1 MVAHAAKKRLLSN
14 VNHHTLLVTARRTW
28 TCSGRRSAASATRE
42 DCRHKYRVLAIETS
56 CDDTSVALVTAKKF
70 RGTGEG
76 QKRGPKWA
84 LEAHYHER
92 LTANNE
98 AHRGIHPLVALES
111 HRANT
116 APLVKQALKVLQEA
130 EWGKVSGD
138 HGRLDFVAV
147 TRGPGMRSNL
157 SVGIDTAKGI
167 AAALDIPLVGVHH
180 MQAHAL
186 TPRLMTA
193 VANAEESQKHESCT
207 GAKEE
212 KMTCLKPAFP
222 FLTLLVSGGH
232 TMLLDSRGLNEHRL
246 LAETGDIAVGQFLD
260 KAARAILL
268 PELLEAPY
276 GRALE
281 DFAFQTT
288 GDYGSTSASRDQ
300 RTIEDPAIPAYTEP
314 CQARYGYSPP
324 QTQQDLM
331 KRHDGP
337 WGWSLSP
344 PLVERAGGESKRM
357 AYSFAG
363 LLTFVERLV
372 TQRAADTGEVTLAE
386 RRALAQEV
394 QRVAFEHLA
403 SRIML
408 YLTSRQ
414 AADWK
419 GDTIVVSGGV
429 AANKFLRHVLRSIL
443 DARGLGH
450 IKLAFPPIELS
461 TDNALMIAWAG
472 IEMYD
477 AGWRSSL
484 DIGPIRKWSL
494 DPTAPD
500 GGILGAPGWV
510 NEERSHDDGE

>member
-1 MVAHAAKKRLLSN
+1 MVAHAAKKRLLPSI
-14 VNHHTLLVTARRTW
+14 ARRTW
-28 TCSGRRSAASATRE
+28 IRSGRRSAASATRE

-56 CDDTSVALVTAKKF
+56 CDDTSVALVTARKY
-70 RGTGEG
+70 RGTREG
-76 QKRGPKWA
+76 QECAPKWA
-84 LEAHYHER
+84 LESHYHER

-116 APLVKQALKVLQEA
+116 APLVKQALKVLQA
-130 EWGKVSGD
+130 AKWGQLWGD

-157 SVGIDTAKGI
+157 SVGLDTAKGI

-193 VANAEESQKHESCT
+193 VANADESQKHEHCT

-212 KMTCLKPAFP
+212 KMTTLEPAFP

-232 TMLLDSRGLNEHRL
+232 TMLLDSRGLTEHRL

-281 DFAFQTT
+281 DFAFQTV
-288 GDYGSTSASRDQ
+288 GEYGSTSGSRDE
-300 RTIEDPAIPAYTEP
+300 RTIEDPAHDKP
-314 CQARYGYSPP
+314 CQAQYEYSPP

-331 KRHDGP
+331 KRHDSP

-372 TQRAADTGEVTLAE
+372 TQRAADTGGVTLAE
-386 RRALAQEV
+386 RRALAEEV

-403 SRIML
+403 SRVLL

-443 DARGLGH
+443 DARGFGH
-450 IKLAFPPIELS
+450 IEVAFPPIELS

-500 GGILGAPGWV
+500 GGILGAPGWR
-510 NEERSHDDGE
+510 NEE

>member
-1 MVAHAAKKRLLSN
+1 MVAHAAKKRLFPN
-14 VNHHTLLVTARRTW
+14 VNHRKLWEIAPWTW
-28 TCSGRRSAASATRE
+28 TCYGRRSAASATRE
-42 DCRHKYRVLAIETS
+42 VCRHIYRVLAIETS
-56 CDDTSVALVTAKKF
+56 CDDTSVALVTARKF
-70 RGTGEG
+70 DEIQNGYERA
-76 QKRGPKWA
+76 PKWA
-84 LEAHYHER
+84 LESHYHER

-116 APLVKQALKVLQEA
+116 APLVKQALKVVQEA
-130 EWGKVSGD
+130 EWGKLSGD

-167 AAALDIPLVGVHH
+167 ATALDIPLVGVHH

-193 VANAEESQKHESCT
+193 IANADESQKHENCT
-207 GAKEE
+207 GAKGEQ
-212 KMTCLKPAFP
+212 MATLKPAFP

-232 TMLLDSRGLNEHRL
+232 TMLLDSRGLTGHRL

-281 DFAFQTT
+281 ESAFQTI
-288 GDYGSTSASRDQ
+288 GESGSTNGSRDR
-300 RTIEDPAIPAYTEP
+300 RTIEDPAHAEP
-314 CQARYGYSPP
+314 CQAQYAYTAP
-324 QTQQDLM
+324 QTQHDLM
-331 KRHDGP
+331 KRHDSP

-363 LLTFVERLV
+363 LLTTVQRLV
-372 TQRAADTGEVTLAE
+372 TQRAADTGGVTLAE

-403 SRIML
+403 SRMLL
-408 YLTSRQ
+408 YLTSPQ

-443 DARGLGH
+443 DARGFGH

-472 IEMYD
+472 VEMYD

-494 DPTAPD
+494 DSTAPD
-500 GGILGAPGWV
+500 GGILGAPGWT

>member
-1 MVAHAAKKRLLSN
+1 
-14 VNHHTLLVTARRTW
+14 
-28 TCSGRRSAASATRE
+28 
-42 DCRHKYRVLAIETS
+42 
-56 CDDTSVALVTAKKF
+56 
-70 RGTGEG
+70 
-76 QKRGPKWA
+76 
-84 LEAHYHER
+84 
-92 LTANNE
+92 
-98 AHRGIHPLVALES
+98 
-111 HRANT
+111 
-116 APLVKQALKVLQEA
+116 
-130 EWGKVSGD
+130 
-138 HGRLDFVAV
+138 
-147 TRGPGMRSNL
+147 MRSNL

-167 AAALDIPLVGVHH
+167 ATALDIPLVGVHH

-193 VANAEESQKHESCT
+193 IANADESQKHENCT
-207 GAKEE
+207 GAKGEQ
-212 KMTCLKPAFP
+212 MATLKPAFP

-232 TMLLDSRGLNEHRL
+232 TMLLDSRGLTGHRL

-281 DFAFQTT
+281 EFTFQTI
-288 GDYGSTSASRDQ
+288 GEYGSTNGSRDQ
-300 RTIEDPAIPAYTEP
+300 RTIEDPAHAEP
-314 CQARYGYSPP
+314 CQAQYAYTAP

-331 KRHDGP
+331 KRHDSP

-363 LLTFVERLV
+363 LLTTVQRLV
-372 TQRAADTGEVTLAE
+372 TQRAADTGGVTLAE
-386 RRALAQEV
+386 RRALAQE
-394 QRVAFEHLA
+394 
-403 SRIML
+403 
-408 YLTSRQ
+408 

-443 DARGLGH
+443 DARGFGH

-472 IEMYD
+472 VE
-477 AGWRSSL
+477 
-484 DIGPIRKWSL
+484 IGPWTLQRL
-494 DPTAPD
+494 TAASWALQV
-500 GGILGAPGWV
+500 G
-510 NEERSHDDGE
+510 

>member
-1 MVAHAAKKRLLSN
+1 MVAHAAKKRLLPN
-14 VNHHTLLVTARRTW
+14 VHHGTPLEIAWRTW

-42 DCRHKYRVLAIETS
+42 DCRHRYRVLAIETS
-56 CDDTSVALVTAKKF
+56 CDDTSVALVTARKF
-70 RGTGEG
+70 RGIREE
-76 QKRGPKWA
+76 QECAPKWA
-84 LEAHYHER
+84 LESHYHER

-111 HRANT
+111 HRAST

-130 EWGKVSGD
+130 GWGKQSGD
-138 HGRLDFVAV
+138 DGRLDFVAV

-157 SVGIDTAKGI
+157 SVGLDTAKGI

-193 VANAEESQKHESCT
+193 IANADESQKHGHCA
-207 GAKEE
+207 GANGEYMSTLE
-212 KMTCLKPAFP
+212 PALP

-232 TMLLDSRGLNEHRL
+232 TMLLDSRGLTEHRL

-281 DFAFQTT
+281 DFAFQTVSE
-288 GDYGSTSASRDQ
+288 YGGTSGSCDQ
-300 RTIEDPAIPAYTEP
+300 RTIEDPAHAEP
-314 CQARYGYSPP
+314 CQAQYEYSPP

-331 KRHDGP
+331 KRHDSP

-372 TQRAADTGEVTLAE
+372 TQRAADTGGVTLAE

-403 SRIML
+403 SRVLL

-429 AANKFLRHVLRSIL
+429 AANTFLRHVLRSIL
-443 DARGLGH
+443 DARGFRH

-477 AGWRSSL
+477 A
-484 DIGPIRKWSL
+484 
-494 DPTAPD
+494 APD
-500 GGILGAPGWV
+500 GGILGAPGWMHG
-510 NEERSHDDGE
+510 EHSHDDGE